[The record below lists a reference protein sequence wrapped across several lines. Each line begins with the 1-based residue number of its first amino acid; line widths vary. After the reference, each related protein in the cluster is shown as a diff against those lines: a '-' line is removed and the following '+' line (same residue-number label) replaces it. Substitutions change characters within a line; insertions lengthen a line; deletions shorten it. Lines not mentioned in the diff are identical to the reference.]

1 MELHDGFGTVSTLH
15 CDLFSPPVVF
25 NILLQYKRHTTP
37 LKSPNDEEGRK
48 KTNKKKPHH
57 HNPQLCIYLQVT
69 SEKPRGAPD
78 RSSSQTWGA
87 HPGSSAF
94 SADGH
99 LDSQTSCPEVVHFC
113 CLQSVGGHCCSY

>member
-1 MELHDGFGTVSTLH
+1 MEFHDGFGTVSTLH

-25 NILLQYKRHTTP
+25 NILLQYKRHHTFKISKMMGGGDP
-37 LKSPNDEEGRK
+37 K
-48 KTNKKKPHH
+48 KF

-69 SEKPRGAPD
+69 SEKPHGAPD

-99 LDSQTSCPEVVHFC
+99 LDSQTSCLEVVHFC
-113 CLQSVGGHCCSY
+113 CLQNVGGHCCSY